1 MKRPIKLF
9 ESNATN
15 FNTCKNV
22 MNECISALMTENIDG
37 NFYIEIDYPMFD
49 EKGISKL
56 IDRGLIIKCHT
67 YDSRPDQ
74 LFKIRKRN
82 RSTGDKKVSLYAECI
97 ARADL
102 DSNIILGVEVPAG
115 KTRKEAIGIVL
126 NAIQDKRR
134 IYNVGTKDTNSNT
147 SINMGFDEE
156 GNIINYLDI
165 AYISPLK
172 ALLDEEENSIY
183 KAYGG
188 EIEFNNFEIN
198 MLDERGKEN
207 KFTIRSGK
215 NLQDL
220 EEEISDMGDD
230 FATALIMSS
239 SDGLYLPNNE
249 ILYSSYANQY
259 DRYFYKVIKCD
270 DVSLEDL
277 ITENSS
283 EADIEEAKQTVYA
296 QLRERGQKYF
306 NAQNDRVFGSYTI
319 NFIELA
325 NSEEYKDYA
334 ELTHCALGNT
344 VKTIYSELNLSIEN
358 RVTEIK
364 YNILTDKI
372 EEITVGQ
379 PITHNIADTI
389 NNTSNTAN
397 TAKNTAVKATTEVK
411 KTNKKVK
418 EESKKR
424 KELQVTMEERANGI
438 ELSVTNLKKDTNNKI
453 EILEDSIKS
462 TAKKGEIG
470 TLIEQN
476 YEHVLTAIEDGS
488 GTYVLIDRN
497 GLTINNGKLIIKDSN
512 NDKVMY
518 MSNKGLTIEDI
529 YLGVEAREKG
539 SNFYNSLLNMEEIPL
554 DNGYFGN
561 LSLEDYIIKVIKQ
574 NT

>member
-9 ESNATN
+9 NADATN
-15 FNTCKNV
+15 FSTCKNI
-22 MNECISALMTENIDG
+22 MSECLSAVMTENIDG
-37 NFYIEIDYPMFD
+37 NFCIEIDYPLFD
-49 EKGISKL
+49 NKGLSRL
-56 IDRGLIIKCHT
+56 IDRGLIIKCST

-82 RSTGDKKVSLYAECI
+82 RSTGDKKISIYAEAI
-97 ARADL
+97 VRADL

-134 IYNVGTKDTNSNT
+134 TYNVGTKDTNTNA
-147 SINMGFDEE
+147 SINMGFDEN

-172 ALLDEEENSIY
+172 ALIDESENSIY

-188 EIEFNNFEIN
+188 EIEFNNFEVN
-198 MLDERGKEN
+198 MLDERGKDN

-215 NLQDL
+215 NLSDL

-230 FATALIMSS
+230 FATALIMCS

-259 DRYFYKVIKCD
+259 DRYFYKVISCS
-270 DVSLEDL
+270 DVCFEDL
-277 ITENSS
+277 VTENSS
-283 EADIEEAKQTVYA
+283 EADIEQAKQVVYE

-306 NAQNDRVFGSYTI
+306 NEQNDRLFGSYKI
-319 NFIELA
+319 NFVELA
-325 NSEEYKDYA
+325 KSEEYKDYA
-334 ELTHCALGNT
+334 ELTHCSIGNKVT
-344 VKTIYSELNLSIEN
+344 TIYPALDLKVTN

-389 NNTSNTAN
+389 NSTQSTAT
-397 TAKNTAVKATTEVK
+397 TAKDTAIQATTEVK

-418 EESKKR
+418 GVVSSIEDLGNEIKLTVKKDEFGSMIDMHYDEILLAVNN
-424 KELQVTMEERANGI
+424 KKNGTDVTITADG
-438 ELSVTNLKKDTNNKI
+438 LSVYKGKFRIYDEDNKEVFGI
-453 EILEDSIKS
+453 NQSGRVRVFEMIKVHD
-462 TAKKGEIG
+462 
-470 TLIEQN
+470 N
-476 YEHVLTAIEDGS
+476 DGS
-488 GTYVLIDRN
+488 EAEFDTFGMLLENSKGDTASIEFDKSRGELN
-497 GLTINNGKLIIKDSN
+497 INC
-512 NDKVMY
+512 
-518 MSNKGLTIEDI
+518 
-529 YLGVEAREKG
+529 
-539 SNFYNSLLNMEEIPL
+539 
-554 DNGYFGN
+554 DNGVYVNG
-561 LSLEDYIIKVIKQ
+561 EKIG
-574 NT
+574 

>member
-15 FNTCKNV
+15 FNTCKNI
-22 MNECISALMTENIDG
+22 MSECLSAVMTENIDG

-49 EKGISKL
+49 EKGIGKL
-56 IDRGLIIKCHT
+56 IDRGLIVKCKC
-67 YDSRPDQ
+67 YDNRPDQ
-74 LFKIRKRN
+74 LFRIRKRN

-102 DSNIILGVEVPAG
+102 DTNIVLGVEVPVG

-126 NAIQDKRR
+126 NAILDKRR
-134 IYNVGTKDTNSNT
+134 VYNVGNKDTSTNT
-147 SINMGFDEE
+147 SINLGFDES

-172 ALLDEEENSIY
+172 ALLDESENSIY

-198 MLDERGKEN
+198 MFDERGNEN
-207 KFTIRSGK
+207 SFTIRSGK
-215 NLQDL
+215 NLSDL

-230 FATALIMSS
+230 FATALVICSN
-239 SDGLYLPNNE
+239 DGLFLPNNE
-249 ILYSSYANQY
+249 IIYSPYVNQFEK
-259 DRYFYKVIKCD
+259 YFCKKIVCD

-277 ITENSS
+277 ITENST

-306 NAQNDRVFGSYTI
+306 NKQNDRLFGSYTI
-319 NFIELA
+319 NFVELA
-325 NSEEYKDYA
+325 KSEEYKDYA
-334 ELTHCALGNT
+334 ELTHCSIGNKVT
-344 VKTIYSELNLSIEN
+344 TIYPAIGLKVTN

-397 TAKNTAVKATTEVK
+397 TAKNTADKATTEVK
-411 KTNKKVK
+411 KTNTSLKKNVK
-418 EESKKR
+418 TINASIQELGDEILLKVSKDEFGSMIDMHYDEILLAVNNK
-424 KELQVTMEERANGI
+424 KNSTDVTITVDG
-438 ELSVTNLKKDTNNKI
+438 LSVYKGKFRIYDEDNK
-453 EILEDSIKS
+453 EVFGVNESGRVRVFEMIK
-462 TAKKGEIG
+462 
-470 TLIEQN
+470 
-476 YEHVLTAIEDGS
+476 VRDDDGS
-488 GTYVLIDRN
+488 EAEFDTFGMFLENSKGDTASIEFDKYN
-497 GLTINNGKLIIKDSN
+497 GELKINC
-512 NDKVMY
+512 
-518 MSNKGLTIEDI
+518 
-529 YLGVEAREKG
+529 
-539 SNFYNSLLNMEEIPL
+539 
-554 DNGYFGN
+554 DNGVYVNG
-561 LSLEDYIIKVIKQ
+561 EKIG
-574 NT
+574 